1 MHCSVEGCKPG
12 HWKEWTKYN
21 VDMKLARYHCSTM
34 ANWFGDTQT
43 RELHFKL
50 DVSMTP
56 QSFMRDVKN
65 DRGQPCLHPESRDR
79 MERTTL
85 WKSSRRETWRC
96 SCGCVV
102 LIRYLTCVTWNFL
115 VLGSSASRNFLS
127 PVLSSF
133 KQSRQAWP
141 AQTNQLEL
149 AKNSQSAAPSSSARL
164 IAGFEATKA
173 PAQLK
178 ARSTRRL
185 VSEIERFRYFDRRRL
200 WSTTSRRNT
209 DFGTEASRRLSSSLK
224 SKIPGFLPPQALG
237 SELDFRWK
245 AFLYLDFQIFF
256 EVFWRPYALQVW
268 IFAKK
273 RRVGK
278 AKYHSFFLVETVK
291 YEMNM
296 QCAKNQ
302 HFPILTL

>member
-1 MHCSVEGCKPG
+1 MNKIQRWCEIGALSLFNYGELI
-12 HWKEWTKYN
+12 W
-21 VDMKLARYHCSTM
+21 RYTNKRTPFQVGREH
-34 ANWFGDTQT
+34 DT
-43 RELHFKL
+43 
-50 DVSMTP
+50 
-56 QSFMRDVKN
+56 QSFMGDVKN

-85 WKSSRRETWRC
+85 WKSSRRETWRF
-96 SCGCVV
+96 SCDGVV
-102 LIRYLTCVTWNFL
+102 LIRCLTCVTWNFLPL

-127 PVLSSF
+127 PDLSSF

-209 DFGTEASRRLSSSLK
+209 DFGTAASRRLSSSLK
-224 SKIPGFLPPQALG
+224 SKIPGFPPPKL
-237 SELDFRWK
+237 
-245 AFLYLDFQIFF
+245 
-256 EVFWRPYALQVW
+256 
-268 IFAKK
+268 
-273 RRVGK
+273 
-278 AKYHSFFLVETVK
+278 
-291 YEMNM
+291 
-296 QCAKNQ
+296 
-302 HFPILTL
+302 